1 MRRIG
6 LLEAAAAIAL
16 LAIVVACWT
25 WRYRIAS
32 VDLSLHYALVE
43 YIKEVWA
50 WPTSAVTRMG
60 EMNAYPPV
68 AHTVAAV
75 LANVF
80 GSTFLALYFT
90 SVFSAALAL
99 AMLLLLMRFHSGRV
113 TVVATWSFV
122 VWALIMQRTH
132 SFFGHE
138 IVGNFFFAQ
147 MFGEMCVIALM
158 LARSRISLGV
168 VGDTIFAFA
177 GVAALGWVYP
187 MAAVQFAGAMVV
199 LRALSL
205 YQTWLQRPLSALDA
219 VGAIALVAL
228 LVSAIL
234 LHPRFAF
241 GVTLAAHEGASG
253 IRLKHV
259 LIVPVTLALLAATFV
274 LFLASAR
281 RRLAL
286 VAPDAFTAL
295 CGGVA
300 LTALAQAAAYYLAGV
315 GSSYIVSKH
324 FFPVLALLGASLIVL
339 AANAWA
345 RSGHTWV
352 RSDTKS
358 AWSIFLGRLAFA
370 PAALVALGISNPPWK
385 GYWTQPVVATERFLR
400 SSLQAMPQI
409 RGHSILLEGGLITHF
424 TFSMGLLQLS
434 KDVSLTLLDEL
445 GSTPEQRS
453 AVVAATPVIY
463 AFIATERVRDPGC
476 SVRTDAAAKLSMVM
490 YACATK

>member
-6 LLEAAAAIAL
+6 LLEGAAAVAL

-43 YIKEVWA
+43 YIRELWT
-50 WPTSAVTRMG
+50 WPTLDVTRMG

-68 AHTVAAV
+68 AHTVAAI
-75 LANVF
+75 LANLF
-80 GSTFLALYFT
+80 GSTFIALYLT
-90 SVFSAALAL
+90 SVFSAVLAL
-99 AMLLLLMRFHSGRV
+99 AMLLLLMRFHSGRA
-113 TVVATWSFV
+113 TVVATWTFV
-122 VWALIMQRTH
+122 VWALVMQRTH

-158 LARSRISLGV
+158 LIRSRISLGV
-168 VGDTIFAFA
+168 IGDTVFAFA

-199 LRALSL
+199 LRALGL
-205 YQTWLQRPLSALDA
+205 YEAWLVRQLSVRDA
-219 VGAIALVAL
+219 VGAVALVAL
-228 LVSAIL
+228 LIGAIV

-241 GVTLAAHEGASG
+241 GVTLAAHEGGSG
-253 IRLKHV
+253 IRIKHV
-259 LIVPVTLALLAATFV
+259 LIVPIVLALLAATFV

-281 RRLAL
+281 RRLTL
-286 VAPDAFTAL
+286 IAPEAFTAL

-300 LTALAQAAAYYLAGV
+300 LTALAQTTAYYLGGL

-339 AANAWA
+339 IANVWVRSGHEWA
-345 RSGHTWV
+345 RSD
-352 RSDTKS
+352 SES
-358 AWSIFLGRLAFA
+358 ATHIFLGRLAFA

-385 GYWTQPVVATERFLR
+385 GYWTEPVVATERFLR
-400 SSLQAMPQI
+400 SSLQAMPQA

-424 TFSMGLLQLS
+424 TFSMGLLHLP
-434 KDVSLTLLDEL
+434 KEKALAIIDEAN
-445 GSTPEQRS
+445 STPEQRK
-453 AVVAATPVIY
+453 AVVAATPVTY

-476 SVRTDAAAKLSMVM
+476 SVRSDAPAKLSMVM
-490 YACATK
+490 YACVMK